1 MEILLVGLSCLL
13 LGAGLGFAAAWWL
26 GKQRTQADVQL
37 KQAFTALA
45 AEALQANSVQLIE
58 QTKAHLATAQKEGE
72 GVFAQKSQQVATTL
86 GHLQTQMGEKLGT
99 LQAKLEVLEK
109 ERAQQ
114 YQALDTRLSE
124 AGKVIGTLQQTTGSL
139 REALAN
145 TRVRGQWGERM
156 AADVLRLAGL
166 HEGINFTT
174 QTQLTDGSK
183 PDFSFP
189 LPSGRVLHM
198 DVKFP
203 LDGYL
208 TYLNATDDHA
218 KEAALKSFVAATR
231 GHLKTTGAR
240 GYRLDAEGL
249 DYVLVFIPNEQV
261 YATLFEHDA
270 SLLDYALSQKIIL
283 CSPTTLLAVL
293 ALIRQAEAAFKLE
306 AQFAALAADLGSF
319 KGQWEKFIDAHDDV
333 KKAFDRVGKTFDDL
347 LGVRTRQLEKTVERL
362 LLPTGSVQVGGQG
375 SAQQPLAAAT
385 PVRLELN

>member
-1 MEILLVGLSCLL
+1 MELLLVGMVCLL
-13 LGAGLGFAAAWWL
+13 LGGALGFGVAWWL
-26 GKQRTQADVQL
+26 GQQRLAALQGAEAQL

-45 AEALQANSVQLIE
+45 AEALQANSQQLAELGKAQLAVQ
-58 QTKAHLATAQKEGE
+58 QKEGE
-72 GVFAQKSQQVATTL
+72 GVFTQKSQQVTATL
-86 GHLQTQMGEKLGT
+86 GQIQHQMTEKLGQV
-99 LQAKLEVLEK
+99 QAKLDVLEK

-114 YQALDTRLSE
+114 YQALDVRLSE
-124 AGKVIGTLQQTTGSL
+124 AGKVIHTLQQTTGSL

-166 HEGINFTT
+166 QEGINFST

-183 PDFSFP
+183 PDFTFH

-208 TYLNATDDHA
+208 GYLNATDEA
-218 KEAALKSFVAATR
+218 ARSAALKGFVAATR

-240 GYRLDAEGL
+240 SYRIDPNGL

-261 YATLFEHDA
+261 YATLFEHDPQ
-270 SLLDYALSQKIIL
+270 LLDYALGQKIIL

-293 ALIRQAEAAFKLE
+293 ALINQAEAAFKLE

-347 LGVRTRQLEKTVERL
+347 LGVRTRQLEKTVEKL
-362 LLPTGSVQVGGQG
+362 LLPVGGV
-375 SAQQPLAAAT
+375 QQPVAAAV
-385 PVRLELN
+385 PARLELN